1 METRTLGRTGLPVSA
16 LCFGTWEIG
25 GLSWGPI
32 AAEDAVTLLRQ
43 ALDLGITT
51 YDCSD
56 AYGNGRSEV
65 LLGAA
70 FERHRHDV
78 IYITKAGYIPGID
91 GAQTVLHWQ
100 YQNHSP
106 DYLKIACEMS
116 LRRLHTDYIDV
127 YLLHDTPEH
136 VLAQP
141 EPFAALREL
150 QQAGKIR
157 SWGVSH
163 SASGAATAIR
173 EQGVEVVEFPFSL
186 LDQSPLDVLFPLAE
200 QHGTG
205 LLPRSP
211 FGGGY
216 LLDSVVAAARA
227 GREPFKQHDRRR
239 ATSAE
244 QLQDIVRKADALS
257 FLVGD
262 GAAPSLAAAA
272 MQFVLSFEA
281 VGSMVT
287 GIMGSEELAANAAAC
302 SPSALTPELV
312 QRARQLYAA
321 GFASS

>member
-1 METRTLGRTGLPVSA
+1 MRTLGRTGLPVSA

-32 AAEDAVTLLRQ
+32 AAEDAVALLRQ

-106 DYLKIACEMS
+106 DYLKIACDMS

-136 VLAQP
+136 VLGQP
-141 EPFAALREL
+141 EPFEALREL

-173 EQGVEVVEFPFSL
+173 EQGVEVVE
-186 LDQSPLDVLFPLAE
+186 
-200 QHGTG
+200 
-205 LLPRSP
+205 
-211 FGGGY
+211 
-216 LLDSVVAAARA
+216 
-227 GREPFKQHDRRR
+227 
-239 ATSAE
+239 
-244 QLQDIVRKADALS
+244 
-257 FLVGD
+257 
-262 GAAPSLAAAA
+262 
-272 MQFVLSFEA
+272 
-281 VGSMVT
+281 
-287 GIMGSEELAANAAAC
+287 
-302 SPSALTPELV
+302 
-312 QRARQLYAA
+312 
-321 GFASS
+321 

>member
-1 METRTLGRTGLPVSA
+1 MEARTLGRTGLPVSA

-32 AAEDAVTLLRQ
+32 SAEDAVALLRQ

-56 AYGNGRSEV
+56 VYGNGRSEV

-106 DYLKIACEMS
+106 DYLKAACEMS

-127 YLLHDTPEH
+127 YLLHDAPDH
-136 VLAQP
+136 VLQSP
-141 EPFAALREL
+141 VPFGALREL

-157 SWGVSH
+157 SWGVSQ
-163 SASGAATAIR
+163 SASGAAVAIR

-186 LDQSPLDVLFPLAE
+186 LDQSPLDVLFPLAKE
-200 QHGTG
+200 HGTG

-211 FGGGY
+211 FGGGF

-239 ATSAE
+239 TTPAE
-244 QLQDIVRKADALS
+244 RLGDIVQKADALS

-262 GAAPSLAAAA
+262 DAAPSMAAAA

-281 VGSMVT
+281 VGSLVT
-287 GIMGSEELAANAAAC
+287 GIMGPEELTGNAAAC
-302 SPSALTPELV
+302 DPPYLTSDLV
-312 QRARQLYAA
+312 ARARQLYAA
-321 GFASS
+321 DFASS